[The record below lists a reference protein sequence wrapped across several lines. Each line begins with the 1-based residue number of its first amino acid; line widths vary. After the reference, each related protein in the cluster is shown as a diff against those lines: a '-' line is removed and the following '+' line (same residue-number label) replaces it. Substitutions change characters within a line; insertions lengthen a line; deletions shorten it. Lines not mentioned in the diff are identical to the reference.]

1 MNRVWVA
8 CRTWGPWLLVP
19 LLLALGMVLNH
30 ARGAALLQDS
40 DTKVLLEVIRDRQ
53 NPWGWFTQDW
63 PLENHFY
70 RPVSTLVFEYDNWR
84 FGNDAAGYGLTNALL
99 AAFCIGLLFWLAREL
114 LDSPWMAGL
123 SATLFAFW
131 LAGSTLPGLAAAAL
145 GGAAILV
152 FAGLLR
158 GGFRS
163 KIGSVLL
170 AAGGLSAVAWSLNPI
185 GDDLNMRVV
194 GWIPG
199 RTASVMLVFVLIALA
214 AYTRYERLTAAAPRP
229 VAPSPEDLP
238 ATRSTQV
245 VDPGPF
251 PAIWLGLAL
260 VATALALGAYEQA
273 VMLPALLTGVAIA
286 FALAFRRRPHWL
298 AHVGFWGLLGGYLFI
313 RSRYVPSEVSGYQAQ
328 QFREGPDV
336 FFSMLRIFGPG
347 WDAGSGLLI
356 SLSVGPLVFLTS
368 TPWMQLWG
376 VATQGLGAV
385 VAYQDRRAWL
395 ILATLLM
402 AFFSYLPMAWLK
414 YFGHYMLWPAAMMSL
429 FVPLLMAAVARWVVS
444 AVAPPPIPAPARPDL
459 APHSLL
465 HR

>member
-8 CRTWGPWLLVP
+8 IRTWGPWLMLP
-19 LLLALGMVLNH
+19 ALLAIGIVWNH

-70 RPVSTLVFEYDNWR
+70 RPVSTLVFEYDNWIH
-84 FGNDAAGYGLTNALL
+84 GTQAAGYGLTNALI
-99 AAFCIGLLFWLAREL
+99 AALCIGLLFWLAREL
-114 LDSPWMAGL
+114 LESPWMAGV
-123 SATLFAFW
+123 SATLFALW
-131 LAGSTLPGLAAAAL
+131 LTDSPLPGLAAAGLGWAAL
-145 GGAAILV
+145 LM

-158 GGFRS
+158 GDFRS
-163 KIGSVLL
+163 KIGPVLM
-170 AAGGLSAVAWSLNPI
+170 AAGGLSAVAWVLNPV
-185 GDDLNMRVV
+185 GDDLAMRVV

-214 AYTRYERLTAAAPRP
+214 AYTRYERLTASAPRP

-251 PAIWLGLAL
+251 PAVWLGLAMA
-260 VATALALGAYEQA
+260 ATALALGAYEQA

-286 FALAFRRRPHWL
+286 FTLAFRRRPHWL
-298 AHVGFWGLLGGYLFI
+298 AHVGFWGLLVGYLFV
-313 RSRYVPSEVSGYQAQ
+313 RSRFVPSEVSGYQAQ

-336 FFSMLRIFGPG
+336 FYSMLRMFGPG

-356 SLSVGPLVFLTS
+356 SLSVGPLVLLTS
-368 TPWMQLWG
+368 TPSMQIWG
-376 VATQGLGAV
+376 LTTQVLGTVTVAK
-385 VAYQDRRAWL
+385 DRRAWL
-395 ILATLLM
+395 IFATLLM

-429 FVPLLMAAVARWVVS
+429 CVPLLMAAVGRWVVN
-444 AVAPPPIPAPARPDL
+444 AAALPPIPAPARPDL
-459 APHSLL
+459 EPHSLP